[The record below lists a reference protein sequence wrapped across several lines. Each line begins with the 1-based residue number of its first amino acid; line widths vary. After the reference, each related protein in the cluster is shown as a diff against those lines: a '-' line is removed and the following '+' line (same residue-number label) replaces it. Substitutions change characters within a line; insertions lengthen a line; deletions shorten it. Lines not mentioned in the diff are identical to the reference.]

1 MPTLAHNKRGLHGY
15 EILDKYEAG
24 LVLFG
29 PEVKSVKT
37 GHCNL
42 NGSYISVR
50 GNEIWLIHCHISPYP
65 SAAGRE
71 NYPPDR
77 ERKLL
82 LKRKETAELIGKLKA
97 EGLTVLPISVY
108 TKGSLIKLSIGVCR
122 GYKAYDKRELIKK
135 RDTDRDIQRLM
146 RHKI

>member
-1 MPTLAHNKRGLHGY
+1 MPSLAHNKRGLHGY

-29 PEVKSVKT
+29 AEVKSIKT

-42 NGSYISVR
+42 NGSYVSVR
-50 GNEIWLIHCHISPYP
+50 NNELWLINCHVSPYP
-65 SAAGRE
+65 SAAGQE
-71 NYPPDR
+71 PYPPNR

-82 LKRKETAELIGKLKA
+82 LKRKETGELIGKLKA
-97 EGLTVLPISVY
+97 KGLTVLPISVY

-122 GYKAYDKRELIKK
+122 GQKAYDKRDKIKK
-135 RDTDRDIQRLM
+135 RETDRDIQRLM
-146 RHKI
+146 RHKN

>member
-29 PEVKSVKT
+29 AEVKSIKT

-42 NGSYISVR
+42 AGSYISVR
-50 GNEIWLIHCHISPYP
+50 GDEVWLINCHISPYP

-71 NYPPDR
+71 NYPPNR

-82 LKRKETAELIGKLKA
+82 LKRKEVAELVGKQKA
-97 EGLTVLPISVY
+97 KGLTVLPISVY

-122 GYKAYDKRELIKK
+122 GLKAYDKREVIKK
-135 RDTDRDIQRLM
+135 RDTDRQLQRLL
-146 RHKI
+146 RVKK